1 VEIQPFEIKFS
12 LSEALFCR
20 AHRAHLRRSLFR
32 AKNLFLI
39 TIALMIG
46 AVQTQ
51 LFGGA
56 DWALQV
62 FTGLWIAVI
71 GLVLYVYLWMP
82 GRIYRRNPSY
92 SCEQTIK
99 VDETG
104 IQSGSRILSWEELA
118 RGIEVYKDFLLVRPE
133 HHIPWVIPR
142 SAFQS
147 DEQLRVFL
155 TSNWPLEV
163 RM

>member
-1 VEIQPFEIKFS
+1 MEIAPFEINFL
-12 LSEALFCR
+12 LSESLFCR

-62 FTGLWIAVI
+62 FAGLWIAVV
-71 GLVLYVYLWMP
+71 GLILYVYVWMP
-82 GRIYRRNPSY
+82 GRIYRRNSEF
-92 SCEQTIK
+92 SSQQLIR
-99 VDETG
+99 VDSTG
-104 IQSGSRILSWEELA
+104 IQKGNHQLTWEELA
-118 RGIEVYKDFLLVRPE
+118 QGIEVYSDFLMVRPE
-133 HHIPWVIPR
+133 HSIPWIIPR
-142 SAFQS
+142 SAFRS

-155 TSNWPLEV
+155 N
-163 RM
+163 